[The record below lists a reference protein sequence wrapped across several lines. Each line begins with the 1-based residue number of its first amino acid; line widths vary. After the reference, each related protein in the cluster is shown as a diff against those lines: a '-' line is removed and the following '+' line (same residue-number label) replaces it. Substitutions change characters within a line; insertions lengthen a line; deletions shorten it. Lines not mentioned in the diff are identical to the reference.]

1 MVSTILVATDCS
13 SHAVQAVKMAVNLGR
28 ALHARVLVLHVF
40 DTSYPAPAE
49 MGAWEWAIGQGA
61 FTEMVAAEREQ
72 VEKIAGGILK
82 DSGVDYKLV
91 HAVGHPVQQILD
103 RAIQE
108 NVDMIVVGSRG
119 AGGWQAVLL
128 GSVAD
133 GVMHQA
139 SRPVL
144 VVRNPA
150 EQVKVVLVATD
161 GSECAHKAAAMASDL
176 ARAAGAELYGV
187 HVLVPTRGR
196 SSASS
201 AETEAF
207 DSKVYDSIECGFKA
221 AAGNSSCH
229 MERVTGHPAQA
240 ITQYAEKIGADIIVL
255 GSRGLGPFKS
265 LLVGSV
271 SDTVA
276 HHSNSSVL
284 IVR

>member
-13 SHAVQAVKMAVNLGR
+13 NHAVQAVKMAINLGK

-82 DSGVDYKLV
+82 DSGVNYKIL

-119 AGGWQAVLL
+119 SGGWQAVLL

-144 VVRNPA
+144 VVRNPSDA
-150 EQVKVVLVATD
+150 IKVVLVATD
-161 GSECAHKAAAMASDL
+161 GSECAHKATAMASDI
-176 ARAAGAELYGV
+176 AKAASAELYGV
-187 HVLVPTRGR
+187 HVLVPSRNR
-196 SSASS
+196 PSSST
-201 AETEAF
+201 AEAEDF
-207 DSKVYDSIECGFKA
+207 DNKVYESIECGFKA
-221 AAGNSSCH
+221 AASNQECH
-229 MERVTGHPAQA
+229 MERVSGHPAQA
-240 ITQYAEKIGADIIVL
+240 ITQYAEKIGADIVVL

-265 LLVGSV
+265 LLIGSV

>member
-13 SHAVQAVKMAVNLGR
+13 AHAVQAVKMAVNLAR
-28 ALHARVLVLHVF
+28 VSHAKVLVLHVF

-49 MGAWEWAIGQGA
+49 MGAWEWAVGQGA

-72 VEKIAGGILK
+72 VERVAGPILK
-82 DSGVDYKLV
+82 GSGVEYKLL

-108 NVDMIVVGSRG
+108 NADMIVVGSRG
-119 AGGWQAVLL
+119 AGGWQAILL

-144 VVRNPA
+144 LVRNPPD
-150 EQVKVVLVATD
+150 VLKTVLVATD
-161 GSECAHKAAAMASDL
+161 GSECAHKAAAMASQL
-176 ARAAGAELYGV
+176 AEAAGASLHGV
-187 HVLVPTRGR
+187 HVLVPSKGR
-196 SSASS
+196 SHSS
-201 AETEAF
+201 TTDAESFDKKVTE
-207 DSKVYDSIECGFKA
+207 SVECGFKDA
-221 AAGNSSCH
+221 TSSESCQFAS
-229 MERVTGHPAQA
+229 VTGHPAQA
-240 ITQYAEKIGADIIVL
+240 ITVYAENIKADLVVL

-271 SDTVA
+271 SDAVA
-276 HHSNSSVL
+276 HHAKCSVL